1 MRNLVDQLSQ
11 YAAYHRDHRNVATHF
26 VGIPMIVVAV
36 AMLLSRPAWVDLL
49 PGGIALSPALAAVVM
64 TTLYYLVLDRPF
76 GIVMGALLALSLWA
90 GQSAAAQSTT
100 VWLGW
105 GIGLFVLGWAIQ
117 FVGHIF
123 EGRKPAFV
131 DDIMGLVI
139 GPLFLV
145 AEAAFAAGLRR
156 EVLQQIEARR
166 GAEVD
171 AGRGTPAVA

>member
-11 YAAYHRDHRNVATHF
+11 YAAYHRDARNVATHF

-36 AMLLSRPAWVDLL
+36 AMLLSRPAWMDVL
-49 PGGIALSPALAAVVM
+49 PGGVALSPALAAVLA

-76 GIVMGALLALSLWA
+76 GLVMGALLALSLWA
-90 GQSAAAQSTT
+90 GQWAAAQSTA
-100 VWLGW
+100 VWLAW
-105 GIGLFVLGWAIQ
+105 GLGLFVLGWAIQ

-131 DDIMGLVI
+131 DDIMGLIV

-156 EVLQQIEARR
+156 DVHRQIEARL
-166 GAEVD
+166 GA
-171 AGRGTPAVA
+171 APSTGGATPAAA